1 MFYAHRSYL
10 EEHGTPICV
19 ADISQ
24 HRFIVQCDEKGK
36 WLISEK
42 HFFPGIPPT
51 GLLALR
57 CNASSTNLWS
67 IANGLGIGVLPTHVE
82 AMCRGAVP
90 VDLVPAFPVDIW
102 IIYHADAKKVARVR
116 KASEWLTQAFDSRR
130 FPWFRDE
137 FVHPRK
143 CSQLTRGETLQNL
156 AMVPGR

>member
-67 IANGLGIGVLPTHVE
+67 IN
-82 AMCRGAVP
+82 
-90 VDLVPAFPVDIW
+90 
-102 IIYHADAKKVARVR
+102 
-116 KASEWLTQAFDSRR
+116 
-130 FPWFRDE
+130 
-137 FVHPRK
+137 
-143 CSQLTRGETLQNL
+143 N
-156 AMVPGR
+156 